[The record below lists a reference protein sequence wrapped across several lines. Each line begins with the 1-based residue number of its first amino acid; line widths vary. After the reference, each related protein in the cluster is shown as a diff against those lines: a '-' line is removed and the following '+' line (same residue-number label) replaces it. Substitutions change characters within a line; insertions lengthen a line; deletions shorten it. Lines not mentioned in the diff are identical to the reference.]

1 MSLQFLTV
9 VSTTCILLSGASL
22 LYGWYVIRARRD
34 RLRHRNA
41 MLTATALAALF
52 LVFYVTRWAL
62 FGSRPFPGTGGWRIL
77 YLAVLVPHV
86 LLATALGPM
95 AVRLIQL
102 ALWRGDFAAHRR
114 LARVTAPLWVF
125 VAASGWLIYY
135 LLYVRTY

>member
-1 MSLQFLTV
+1 MSLQSLTI
-9 VSTTCILLSGASL
+9 VSTTCILLSGLSL

-34 RLRHRNA
+34 RERHRNA
-41 MLTATALAALF
+41 MLAATGLAGLF

-62 FGSRPFPGTGGWRIL
+62 YGSKPFPGTDGWRL
-77 YLAVLVPHV
+77 FYLAVLVPHV
-86 LLATALGPM
+86 LLAMALGPM

-114 LARVTAPLWVF
+114 LGRITAPVWVF